1 MASKIQG
8 RYLDEIRDK
17 ITKKWKNKCEA
28 KYGVAEKMQNQ
39 NGVVFL
45 SDLKIQSKLF

>member
-17 ITKKWKNKCEA
+17 MTKKWKNKCEA

-39 NGVVFL
+39 NGGRL
-45 SDLKIQSKLF
+45 PLRSKDAN